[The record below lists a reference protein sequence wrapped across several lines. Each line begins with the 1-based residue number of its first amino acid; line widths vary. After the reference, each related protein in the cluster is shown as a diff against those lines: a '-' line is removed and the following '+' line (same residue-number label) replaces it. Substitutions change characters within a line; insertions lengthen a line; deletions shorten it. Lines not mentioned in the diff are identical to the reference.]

1 MTEQQLYASHF
12 LIADDHEKK
21 CRLIIIFTNHPLSL
35 TGNKATK
42 VDIRQN
48 IVRLKLKTDTKKTPI
63 TTIDVF

>member
-1 MTEQQLYASHF
+1 M
-12 LIADDHEKK
+12 IDEKK

>member
-1 MTEQQLYASHF
+1 M
-12 LIADDHEKK
+12 IDEKK

-48 IVRLKLKTDTKKTPI
+48 IVRLKLKTDTKKHQSLQLMFSRI
-63 TTIDVF
+63 EYLKNYIKIVS